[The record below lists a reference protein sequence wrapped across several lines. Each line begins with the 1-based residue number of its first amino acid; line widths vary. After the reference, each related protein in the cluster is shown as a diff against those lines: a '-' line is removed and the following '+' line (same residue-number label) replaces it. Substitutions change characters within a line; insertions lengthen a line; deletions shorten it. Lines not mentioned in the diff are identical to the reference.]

1 MVEEGGARAIYK
13 NVKRHKRAYA
23 NRTRSFFLSY
33 LFIAASFSYKN
44 ILSLFKE
51 DEKGYTRIDVLG
63 ICCHLLQQWK
73 GAWAMKEYYVDLHVH
88 IGRSTGG
95 HITKRGTAN
104 DLTFGNIAYE
114 ARFRKGIQVIGVVD
128 CVSPWIIRDI
138 EELLDM
144 GELDEM
150 PEGGLL
156 YRKELVLLL
165 GSEIE
170 TREKNKCASHSLAFF
185 PRFEDVKAFSR
196 EMDHYMTNLLGNA
209 TVSRLNGQELFDV
222 VDGCNGI
229 FIPAHAFTPHKSFYG
244 NCTDRLRNIFREDAF
259 RKIPAVE
266 LGLSADTAMASQV
279 SELDGKTFISNSD
292 AHSLGRMG
300 REYNVIALEALNY
313 QEVMMALKNEG
324 GRKITHNY
332 GLDPRLGKY
341 HRTFCLNCEDILKG
355 EPPILSCPRD
365 SHHRVVVGVKDRL
378 EVIRDRESQGLEN
391 RPPYHYQV
399 PLQFLPGVGP
409 KTINRLI
416 DQFGNEMNILHHV
429 SRDELERVVSPDIA
443 EKIVLAREGKLGIA
457 HGGGGVYGKV
467 IKES

>member
-1 MVEEGGARAIYK
+1 
-13 NVKRHKRAYA
+13 
-23 NRTRSFFLSY
+23 
-33 LFIAASFSYKN
+33 
-44 ILSLFKE
+44 
-51 DEKGYTRIDVLG
+51 
-63 ICCHLLQQWK
+63 
-73 GAWAMKEYYVDLHVH
+73 MKEYYVDLHVH

-104 DLTFGNIAYE
+104 NLTLGNIAYE

-144 GELDEM
+144 GELDEI

-170 TREKNKCASHSLAFF
+170 TRERNRCTAHSLAFF

-209 TVSRLNGQELFDV
+209 TVSRLKGQELFDI
-222 VDGCNGI
+222 VDGHHDT
-229 FIPAHAFTPHKSFYG
+229 FIPAHVFTPHKSFYG
-244 NCTDRLRNIFREDAF
+244 NCTDRLKNVFREDAL
-259 RKIPAVE
+259 RKMPAIE

-279 SELDGKTFISNSD
+279 SELDDKTFISNSD
-292 AHSLGRMG
+292 AHSLSRIG
-300 REYNVIALEALNY
+300 REYNVMALEALNY
-313 QEVMMALKNEG
+313 KEVLMALKNEG
-324 GRKITHNY
+324 GRKITLNY

-341 HRTFCLNCEDILKG
+341 HRTFCLSCEAIFKG
-355 EPPILSCPRD
+355 TPPILNCPRD
-365 SHHRVVVGVKDRL
+365 PQHRVVVGVKDRL
-378 EVIRDRESQGLEN
+378 EMIRDRESQGVEN

-416 DQFGNEMNILHHV
+416 DNFGNEMNILHHV
-429 SRDELERVVSPDIA
+429 SRDELEKVVSPDIA
-443 EKIVLAREGKLGIA
+443 EKIVLAREGKLRIA
-457 HGGGGVYGKV
+457 QGGGGVYGKV
-467 IKES
+467 IKEA